1 MKSLWFKQCYIADIL
16 NGTKSN
22 TYRIK
27 RPRFVEGETISASV
41 GPIRPFVI
49 LRIDEITE
57 ITVNEL
63 SADKYAELSTL
74 YDLTDVDILYRISFS
89 ILDIPKTS

>member
-1 MKSLWFKQCYIADIL
+1 MKSLWFKQRYVADIL
-16 NGTKSN
+16 SGDKSS

-49 LRIDEITE
+49 LHVDSIDEL
-57 ITVNEL
+57 TVEQL
-63 SADKYAELSTL
+63 SADKHAELASL
-74 YDLTDVDILYRISFS
+74 YDLTDIAVLYRISFS
-89 ILDIPKTS
+89 ILDIPKT

>member
-1 MKSLWFKQCYIADIL
+1 MKSLWFKQCYVADIL

-27 RPRFVEGETISASV
+27 RPRFLEGETISASV

-49 LRIDEITE
+49 LRVDELAE
-57 ITVNEL
+57 IAVNEL
-63 SADKYAELSTL
+63 SADKYAELAAL
-74 YDLTDVDILYRISFS
+74 YDLADIAVLYRISFS
-89 ILDIPKTS
+89 ILDIPKM

>member
-1 MKSLWFKQCYIADIL
+1 MKSLWFKQCYVADIL

-49 LRIDEITE
+49 LRVDELAE
-57 ITVNEL
+57 LPVNDLSPEKRSEL
-63 SADKYAELSTL
+63 SAL
-74 YDLTDVDILYRISFS
+74 YDLTDVAVLYRISFS
-89 ILDIPKTS
+89 ILDIPKM

>member
-1 MKSLWFKQCYIADIL
+1 MRSLWFKQCYVADIL
-16 NGTKSN
+16 NGTKST

-49 LRIDEITE
+49 LRVDALAELPVKE
-57 ITVNEL
+57 LSSEKHSEL
-63 SADKYAELSTL
+63 SAL
-74 YDLTDVDILYRISFS
+74 YDLTDVAVLYRISFS
-89 ILDIPKTS
+89 ILDIPKM

>member
-1 MKSLWFKQCYIADIL
+1 MRSLWFKQCYVADIL

-22 TYRIK
+22 TYRVK

-49 LRIDEITE
+49 LRVDELAE
-57 ITVNEL
+57 LSVNEL
-63 SADKYAELSTL
+63 SSEKHSELSAL
-74 YDLTDVDILYRISFS
+74 YDLTDVAVLYRISFS
-89 ILDIPKTS
+89 ILDIPKT